1 MNSEVKTRLVD
12 ALTLLSVPGV
22 GRQRFTKLVQ
32 KFGSPAAVLGS
43 SVNQLETVPGISKG
57 LASSIRQSQDSATA
71 KKVTVQIAKLGW
83 TVLFWDSPEYPKSLS
98 NIPDAPPIIYRNGDA
113 IGNDEKMIAI
123 VGTRHATERGKSF
136 AYSLATELAQRGVVV
151 VSGMAEGIDSAAH
164 RGAIDA
170 GGKTIAVWG
179 TSLDIVFP
187 AFNRQLALKI
197 IESGAI
203 FSEYLPG
210 TKGDKGLF
218 PDRNR
223 IISGLSAGTI
233 VVEAGEKSGAL
244 ITATAA
250 LEQNRIVFAVPG
262 APGAKCSLGC
272 NELIKKGARLLTSA
286 QDIFDEIP
294 YFKGQVT
301 AKQLSTRPDMTPAE
315 IQLVNMLSEKPM
327 QVDQI
332 SRAANLPVPAVM
344 EFLLALELKGVVQ
357 ELSGKRF
364 TLAEQM
370 S

>member
-1 MNSEVKTRLVD
+1 MNSEVKARLVES
-12 ALTLLSVPGV
+12 LTLLSVPGV
-22 GRQRFTKLVQ
+22 GRGRFTKLVQ
-32 KFGSPAAVLGS
+32 KFGSPQAVLRATVS
-43 SVNQLETVPGISKG
+43 QLESVSGISKG
-57 LASSIRQSQDSATA
+57 LASTIRQTQDAETA
-71 KKVTVQIAKLGW
+71 KKITAQIAKLGW
-83 TVLFWDSPEYPKSLS
+83 TVLFWDSPDYPKTLG
-98 NIPDAPPIIYRNGDA
+98 NIPDAPPILYRNGDA
-113 IGNDEKMIAI
+113 VGPDEKMIAI

-136 AYSLATELAQRGVVV
+136 AYSLATELARRGVVV

-164 RGAIDA
+164 RGALDA

-187 AFNRQLALKI
+187 AFNRSLALKI
-197 IESGAI
+197 AEQGAI
-203 FSEYLPG
+203 YSEYLPG

-223 IISGLSAGTI
+223 IISGLSAG
-233 VVEAGEKSGAL
+233 VVVIEAGEKSGAL
-244 ITATAA
+244 ITATTA
-250 LEQNRIVFAVPG
+250 LEQNRVLFAVPG
-262 APGAKCSLGC
+262 SPGAKCSLGC
-272 NELIKKGARLLTSA
+272 NALIKKGARLLTDIE
-286 QDIFDEIP
+286 DIFDEIP
-294 YFKGQVT
+294 YFKGQL
-301 AKQLSTRPDMTPAE
+301 AARQLAVRPDLTEPE

-332 SRAANLPVPAVM
+332 SRAANLPVAAVM

>member
-1 MNSEVKTRLVD
+1 MNSEVKNRLVE

-22 GRQRFTKLVQ
+22 GRVRFSKLVQ
-32 KFGSPAAVLGS
+32 KFGSVAAVLEA
-43 SVNQLETVPGISKG
+43 SVHQLEAVPGISKG
-57 LASSIRQSQDSATA
+57 LASEIRQSQDSATA
-71 KKVTVQIAKLGW
+71 KKIVTQIAKLGW
-83 TVLFWDSPEYPKSLS
+83 TVLFWDSPEYPKSLLA
-98 NIPDAPPIIYRNGDA
+98 IPDAPPILYRNGDA
-113 IGNDEKMIAI
+113 VGNDEKMIAI
-123 VGTRHATERGKSF
+123 VGTRHASERGKSF
-136 AYSLATELAQRGVVV
+136 AYALASELAKRGVVV

-197 IESGAI
+197 AEQGAI

-223 IISGLSAGTI
+223 IISGLSAGTV

-244 ITATAA
+244 ITATTA
-250 LEQNRIVFAVPG
+250 LEQNRVVFAVPG
-262 APGAKCSLGC
+262 FPGAKSSLGT
-272 NELIKKGARLLTSA
+272 NELIKKGARLLTDVD
-286 QDIFDEIP
+286 DIFEEIP
-294 YFKGQVT
+294 YFKGQV
-301 AKQLSTRPDMTPAE
+301 AARQLSVRPDLTDAE
-315 IQLVNMLSEKPM
+315 IQMVNMLSEKPM

-332 SRAANLPVPAVM
+332 SRASNLPVSAVM